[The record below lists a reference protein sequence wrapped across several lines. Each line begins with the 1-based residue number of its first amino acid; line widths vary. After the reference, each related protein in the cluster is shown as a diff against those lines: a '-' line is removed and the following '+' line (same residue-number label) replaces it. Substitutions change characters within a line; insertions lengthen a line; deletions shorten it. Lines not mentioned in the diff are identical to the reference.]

1 MNSCVFVGRLGRDA
15 ELKNVNDSS
24 LLVFNVASDVGF
36 GDKKNTI
43 WVECNLWGKR
53 AETLHKYLKKGTT
66 VTVIGELSER
76 HFTGND
82 GVEKKNLALKLGNVS
97 FATEKKQNVLN
108 DEIPF

>member
-1 MNSCVFVGRLGRDA
+1 MNSCCFVGRLGRDS

-24 LLVFNVASDVGF
+24 LLVFNVASDVGY

-43 WVECNLWGKR
+43 WIECNLWGKR
-53 AETLHKYLKKGTT
+53 ANTLHKYLKKGTT
-66 VTVIGELSER
+66 VTVFGELSER

-82 GVEKKNLALKLGNVS
+82 GVEKKNLALKINNIN
-97 FATEKKQNVLN
+97 FATEKKQNVLD

>member
-43 WVECNLWGKR
+43 WVECNLWG
-53 AETLHKYLKKGTT
+53 
-66 VTVIGELSER
+66 
-76 HFTGND
+76 
-82 GVEKKNLALKLGNVS
+82 
-97 FATEKKQNVLN
+97 
-108 DEIPF
+108 

>member
-1 MNSCVFVGRLGRDA
+1 MNSCCFVGRLGRDS
-15 ELKNVNDSS
+15 ELNDSS

-36 GDKKNTI
+36 GDKKTTI
-43 WVECNLWGKR
+43 WVECNLWGRR
-53 AETLHKYLKKGTT
+53 AETLHRYLKKGTT

-97 FATEKKQNVLN
+97 FATEKKQNVLD